1 MTHRDWGDEPEP
13 EITFGLLV
21 FITITI
27 IFLSVLV

>member
-1 MTHRDWGDEPEP
+1 MTHRDWDSEPEP

>member
-1 MTHRDWGDEPEP
+1 MTHRDWDDEAEP